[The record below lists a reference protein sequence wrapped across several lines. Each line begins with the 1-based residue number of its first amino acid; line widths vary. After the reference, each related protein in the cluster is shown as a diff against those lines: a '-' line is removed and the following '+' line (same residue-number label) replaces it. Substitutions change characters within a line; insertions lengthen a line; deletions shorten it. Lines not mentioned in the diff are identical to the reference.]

1 VPVNAGSITVL
12 ILRLKQAA
20 SAIADGRLDEAFD
33 LVQSKDIREHRRGQ
47 KLIGQLACAF
57 AKRGRENL
65 EAERIQ
71 LALADCNKAEKLAG
85 NTADVAKLRSA
96 ICSEMEQR
104 RLRSRHRSF
113 KVAQAKQH
121 IQDGWISAGEEIL
134 KDAGNEDGQAGI
146 VLQQAAVARLHT
158 NEAIT
163 KAEKALQRNDLDTAI
178 DFVLKTGAAG
188 SQNEQVVELISKLRS
203 LAARQIKENF
213 DSGRLDLAHSVW
225 QRVSPIADGCS
236 EISELGSALSQCSK
250 AAEHVAA
257 GRPRE
262 AVSLLR
268 KVKLTCPSAQ
278 WLGMVTEQS
287 RQAAELLDELAAS
300 PLGLDIARRQDM
312 EDRIQQTDNEAQSVS
327 AGLPKAMPGRRG
339 DPMWSPRAGTR
350 ACPYVPESS
359 LPSKFVLQIDGVGS
373 FYVLRDA
380 SITVGPVSSSARP
393 TVGLMVDP
401 NLPAVT
407 IERSEDDYF
416 IRSSSPVRVNDVTTT
431 NKLLVDADRIN
442 LSPRCGM
449 KFNIPNPASTTA
461 TLSLPSARLGRADV
475 RRIILMDRDILIGPT
490 EGNHVLAESLDETIA
505 LFTQNGRLLCRAK
518 DRILVDEKAVSSTA
532 GLPVNKQ
539 IRIGQISLVLTEL
552 KE

>member
-1 VPVNAGSITVL
+1 ML

-20 SAIADGRLDEAFD
+20 SAIVDDRLDEAFNI
-33 LVQSKDIREHRRGQ
+33 VQSEDIRQHRRGQ
-47 KLIGQLACAF
+47 KLIGRLARAF
-57 AKRGRENL
+57 AKRGEDNL

-85 NTADVAKLRSA
+85 NTSDVAKLRSA

-104 RLRSRHRSF
+104 RLRGQHRSF
-113 KVAQAKQH
+113 KVAQARQH

-134 KDAGNEDGQAGI
+134 NDTGDEDGQAGI

-158 NEAIT
+158 SEAVT
-163 KAEKALQRNDLDTAI
+163 KAEKALQRNDLDAAI
-178 DFVLKTGAAG
+178 DFILKTGVTG

-203 LAARQIKENF
+203 LAARQIKESFN
-213 DSGRLDLAHSVW
+213 SGRLDLAHSLW

-236 EISELGSALSQCSK
+236 EISELGLALSQCSK
-250 AAEHVAA
+250 AAEYVAA

-262 AVSLLR
+262 AVNLLR
-268 KVKLTCPSAQ
+268 KVRLTCPLAE
-278 WLGMVTEQS
+278 WLGTVTNQTK
-287 RQAAELLDELAAS
+287 QAAELLDELAAS
-300 PLGLDIARRQDM
+300 PLGLDITRRQGM
-312 EDRIQQTDNEAQSVS
+312 EDRIQQADNES
-327 AGLPKAMPGRRG
+327 RG
-339 DPMWSPRAGTR
+339 VNEVCRGQNARDSRAGR
-350 ACPYVPESS
+350 PRHES
-359 LPSKFVLQIDGVGS
+359 LPSKFVLQIDGIGS

-380 SITVGPVSSSARP
+380 SITVGPISSSARP
-393 TVGLMVDP
+393 TVGLMVNP

-416 IRSSSPVRVNDVTTT
+416 IRSSSPVRVNDATTT
-431 NKLLVDADRIN
+431 NKLLVDKDRIN

-461 TLSLPSARLGRADV
+461 TLSLPGMRLGRADV

-490 EGNHVLAESLDETIA
+490 EGSHILADSLDETIA
-505 LFTQNGRLLCRAK
+505 LFVQNGRLLCRTK
-518 DRILVDEKAVSSTA
+518 DKILVDEKAVSSTA
-532 GLPVNKQ
+532 SLPINKQ